1 LAYLLASHLDFLC
14 HRTDEKIRQLNNQ
27 GKLEGNMNRYGVIA
41 VLACSIIGAPLVAAI
56 GVPTAAAQ
64 EQKIKPDAT
73 VDFTGGSA
81 AVGVGYVWGSGTLH
95 YKDKDYPFSASGL
108 TLADVG
114 GGSNVVTAEVYK
126 LSSADDFAGTYS
138 AAQAAGALVGGGG
151 IGYLENPKG
160 VIMKVTSSTKGAR
173 LNLGVGGVEVRMKQ

>member
-1 LAYLLASHLDFLC
+1 MS
-14 HRTDEKIRQLNNQ
+14 
-27 GKLEGNMNRYGVIA
+27 RYGVIA
-41 VLACSIIGAPLVAAI
+41 ALACSIIGAPMIAVI
-56 GVPTAAAQ
+56 GVPMAVAQ
-64 EQKIKPDAT
+64 EQKLRPDAT

-95 YKDKDYPFSASGL
+95 YKGKDYPFSASGL

-114 GGSNVVTAEVYK
+114 GGQNVVTGEVYK
-126 LSSADDFAGTYS
+126 LANAEDFAGTYS
-138 AAQAAGALVGGGG
+138 AAQTAGALVGGGG

-160 VIMKVTSSTKGAR
+160 VIIKVVSSTKGAR